1 MIMKKLIIAAFAMG
15 LLAFTACS
23 EKKATNPAPAQAEQT
38 VVKDS
43 AFQQAAAGEYKSAD
57 GTRSITLNSDFTAK
71 TKNFDKEYYKWELMA
86 KPEGTTAVI
95 FLDRKGID
103 ADVKDQ
109 ATIDT
114 EDGSIIVKNETFR
127 KK

>member
-86 KPEGTTAVI
+86 KSEGTTAVI

>member
-1 MIMKKLIIAAFAMG
+1 MG

>member
-1 MIMKKLIIAAFAMG
+1 MKKLTIAAFAMG

-23 EKKATNPAPAQAEQT
+23 EKKAANPAPAQAEQT